1 MEEQGEDSQEMM
13 MGLMQQFNQLQMQ
26 HQEMQHQEEQ
36 NTLETMQHQQV
47 QHHHRHHLGHHDG
60 DGADSKFSDI
70 TPSSSY
76 HVLKTTINSNARGR
90 SMEPGPDNGRL
101 GTHSTLANSRTHTP
115 VPASP
120 GLDSNFAIKSH
131 TTGTENDVE
140 FLHEGVNAFYE
151 ERAATSESFESA
163 NNSKG
168 AGVAPKWLRVARPKA
183 SRHHS
188 QHALQQHFTSRSKS
202 RSTKEGEAQQTQY

>member
-1 MEEQGEDSQEMM
+1 LPQGGHATERESVARREDVA
-13 MGLMQQFNQLQMQ
+13 
-26 HQEMQHQEEQ
+26 
-36 NTLETMQHQQV
+36 T
-47 QHHHRHHLGHHDG
+47 R
-60 DGADSKFSDI
+60 
-70 TPSSSY
+70 
-76 HVLKTTINSNARGR
+76 
-90 SMEPGPDNGRL
+90 RL
-101 GTHSTLANSRTHTP
+101 SR
-115 VPASP
+115 
-120 GLDSNFAIKSH
+120 DSNFAIKSH

>member
-1 MEEQGEDSQEMM
+1 VVEVKRVWRHVQCYEKKKQKRRQARRRSDITGYDTGDFGNGPADAEEDKDADDDGPMEEQGEDSQEMM

-36 NTLETMQHQQV
+36 NMLETMQHQQV

-60 DGADSKFSDI
+60 DGGDSKFSDI

-131 TTGTENDVE
+131 TIGTEKEVE
-140 FLHEGVNAFYE
+140 FLNEGVDAFF
-151 ERAATSESFESA
+151 S
-163 NNSKG
+163 NL
-168 AGVAPKWLRVARPKA
+168 PI
-183 SRHHS
+183 
-188 QHALQQHFTSRSKS
+188 
-202 RSTKEGEAQQTQY
+202 